1 MTKQHINEYIPT
13 AEELH
18 HELHTT
24 ARELRRAYDR
34 FNYVSEPELVESSI
48 YEIDSLKAK
57 YNYLLRRI
65 KEINGVPVRR
75 SAAIHPTKPGC
86 IAASVMEGGQIC
98 PL

>member
-1 MTKQHINEYIPT
+1 MTNQHITEYIPT
-13 AEELH
+13 PEELH
-18 HELHTT
+18 HELRTT

-34 FNYVSEPELVESSI
+34 FNYVSEPELVESCI

-65 KEINGVPVRR
+65 KEINGISVRR
-75 SAAIHPTKPGC
+75 STVIHHAEPNC
-86 IAASVMEGGQIC
+86 IAASAMEGGQIC